1 MLNLLG
7 IEKDMKYFLIDLFL
21 AILALDIIVFSID
34 ASLHL
39 SLAMW
44 QCTAGWEVCNWH
56 VIGRRFFGGWL

>member
-1 MLNLLG
+1 
-7 IEKDMKYFLIDLFL
+7 MKYFLIDLFL

-44 QCTAGWEVCNWH
+44 QCTAGLEVCNWH